1 MTDIQSIKDRLKLED
16 LIAERYTIEGK
27 GRQLT
32 THEHDSLKI
41 RTDWQRW
48 FWYSRGTSGDI
59 IDWYMLVNNCD
70 FRQAL
75 EDLARKAG
83 IELAPLTPERQQA
96 LDEGRQ
102 RDHILRTAVDYY
114 HQQLLV
120 SPEAIAYCQDE
131 RGWTLATIKR
141 EHIGYVSP
149 TTPSPSQGEGRGGG
163 SSADNK
169 HLSVTLREAGLLNH
183 PMAKAVLSIPPGMI
197 VYVHQERGRPIYLSG
212 RSIEGKRHYNLPVE
226 LAGAKPVYTNDV
238 DHLACDAH
246 LLVEGQADAISLG
259 QLGIP
264 ATALCG
270 VDGAPVKATHI
281 ALDNDKAGQAAAL
294 DLALTVDPLARI
306 VSWPKTL
313 RHRLENKGHIN
324 VKDANDLLKGDLDTA
339 ALTTILDDAPTA
351 IQVLATN
358 VGKAKNDERKE
369 LLDRFFAIYATLD
382 EMVATDIKPDLADR
396 LCGSMSQFNRLLKT
410 HEKANE
416 PNDDDY
422 SEQHKISPGGY
433 VGGYL
438 FEQCV
443 YELPTGELGC
453 YYWVRTPEGKFEKR
467 QSLQIGNV
475 AYWPVDPREEE
486 LIQGRDVLFAAD
498 REESGTE
505 AELLRDI
512 RTFIHHWLDVPA
524 YYENIASYYV
534 LLSWFYD
541 AGYETI
547 PYLRALGEF
556 GSGKSRFLNTIGHI
570 CFRPMLFGGG
580 DSEATIYY
588 TLETF
593 KGTMIIDESDFA
605 KSDESAL
612 ISKIINMGN
621 NRRGSIKRLEPKP
634 SGNGYKVR
642 RFNVF
647 GPKIFGAREGFGDQA
662 SDSRCLTH
670 YTTSIVLRPDIP
682 IDLDATFDQ
691 QTQRLRNR
699 LLDFRL
705 KHWKPAI
712 IDSTDVDRTI
722 MSRLA
727 QITTALKS
735 IIKDPT
741 VIDELTR
748 FIRLYNQSLVGDR
761 QMTEPSII
769 VEALTR
775 IRYQR
780 PGVAEIEPDWSIAN
794 VASVAQEIA
803 QDFDPDQKMTP
814 KRVGHL
820 LSKQLGIIRRSG
832 RDHRGRDKIAID
844 DNELGGLMHRYG
856 ITKPDWATTVDTKN
870 EQV

>member
-1 MTDIQSIKDRLKLED
+1 MTDIQTIKDRLKLED
-16 LIAERYTIEGK
+16 LIAESFTLTGK
-27 GRQLT
+27 GRQLST
-32 THEHDSLKI
+32 QEHDSLKI

-48 FWYSRGTSGDI
+48 YWYSRGTSGDL
-59 IDWYMLVNNCD
+59 IDWYMQQYNCD
-70 FRQAL
+70 FRSAL
-75 EDLARKAG
+75 EDLARRAG
-83 IELAPLTPERQQA
+83 VEVAPLTPERQQA
-96 LDEGRQ
+96 LDRQ
-102 RDHILRTAVDYY
+102 RAQDAIFRLAAAHY
-114 HQQLLV
+114 HRQLLA
-120 SPEAIAYCQDE
+120 SPTALAYCQKE
-131 RGWTLATIKR
+131 RCWTLDTIQR
-141 EHIGYVSP
+141 EQIGYVP
-149 TTPSPSQGEGRGGG
+149 YPGEGQGGG
-163 SSADNK
+163 ATDNK
-169 HLSVTLREAGLLNH
+169 DLSVELRAAGLLTH
-183 PMAKAVLSIPPGMI
+183 PAAKAVLSIPAGMI
-197 VYVHQERGRPIYLSG
+197 VYVHQERGRVVYLSG
-212 RSIEGKRHYNLPVE
+212 RSIEGKRHYNLPVDII
-226 LAGAKPVYTNDV
+226 GAKPVYTNDV
-238 DHLACDAH
+238 DRRTCDAH

-270 VDGAPVKATHI
+270 VAVAELAEPRRYSHI
-281 ALDNDKAGQAAAL
+281 ALDNDKAGQTAAL
-294 DLALTVDPLARI
+294 DLALAVDPLCRI
-306 VSWPKTL
+306 VTWPKTL
-313 RHRLENKGHIN
+313 RHRLENKGTIN
-324 VKDANDLLKGDLDTA
+324 SKDANDLLKGYLEDDTIATLLDN
-339 ALTTILDDAPTA
+339 APTA
-351 IQVLATN
+351 IQALAALA
-358 VGKAKNDERKE
+358 GKAKNDERKD
-369 LLDRFFAIYATLD
+369 LITRFFAIYSALD
-382 EMVATDIKPDLADR
+382 EMVATDLKPDLADL
-396 LCGSMSQFNRLLKT
+396 LCGSMSQFNRLLKA

-416 PNDDDY
+416 PNGDDY
-422 SEQHKISPGGY
+422 SEQHKISPGGF

-443 YELPTGELGC
+443 YETNTGELGC
-453 YYWVRTPEGKFEKR
+453 YYWVRTPDGKFEKK
-467 QSLQIGNV
+467 QSLQIGNI

-486 LIQGRDVLFAAD
+486 LIQGRDVLFATD
-498 REESGTE
+498 RAESGTE

-512 RTFIHHWLDVPA
+512 RAFIHYWLDVPA

-534 LLSWFYD
+534 LLTWFYD

-593 KGTMIIDESDFA
+593 KGTMIIDESDFRD
-605 KSDESAL
+605 SDESAL

-621 NRRGSIKRLEPKP
+621 NRRGSIKRLEAKP

-705 KHWKPAI
+705 KHWKPAT
-712 IDSTDVDRTI
+712 IDNTDIDRTI
-722 MSRLA
+722 MARLA
-727 QITTALKS
+727 QITSALKS
-735 IIKDPT
+735 IIKDPD
-741 VIDELTR
+741 VIDELSR

-761 QMTEPSII
+761 QMTEPAIV
-769 VEALTR
+769 VEALCR
-775 IRYQR
+775 IRYPR
-780 PGVAEIEPDWSIAN
+780 PSAVEIEPDWSIAN
-794 VASVAQEIA
+794 IANVAQEIA
-803 QDFDPDQKMTP
+803 KDFDPDQKMTP

-844 DNELGGLMHRYG
+844 DQELAGLMHRYG
-856 ITKPDWATTVDTKN
+856 ITKPDADANVDTKN
-870 EQV
+870 